1 LKLLTS
7 VAGHRLQYNMTNLSI
22 GLPST
27 LGSYLQLCNIFFGEE
42 SVQVRFINQKIA
54 ASPNGADEEVV
65 AEESQMMY
73 LLFNLPP
80 EGSDEMKELLA

>member
-1 LKLLTS
+1 MMKLST
-7 VAGHRLQYNMTNLSI
+7 GQD
-22 GLPST
+22 ST
-27 LGSYLQLCNIFFGEE
+27 LGSYLKLCNIFFGEE
-42 SVQVRFINQKIA
+42 SEQTKFIIAKIA
-54 ASPNGADEEVV
+54 SNPNGVDEEVI

>member
-1 LKLLTS
+1 MNT
-7 VAGHRLQYNMTNLSI
+7 LST
-22 GLPST
+22 GMPST
-27 LGSYLQLCNIFFGEE
+27 LGSYLKLCNIFFGEE
-42 SVQVRFINQKIA
+42 SVQTKFIQEKIVS
-54 ASPNGADEEVV
+54 SPNGANEEVI

>member
-1 LKLLTS
+1 MNT
-7 VAGHRLQYNMTNLSI
+7 LST
-22 GLPST
+22 GMPST
-27 LGSYLQLCNIFFGEE
+27 LGSYLKLCNIFFGEE
-42 SVQVRFINQKIA
+42 SVQTKFILEKIA
-54 ASPNGADEEVV
+54 SNPNGADEEVI

>member
-1 LKLLTS
+1 
-7 VAGHRLQYNMTNLSI
+7 MTNLSI

-27 LGSYLQLCNIFFGEE
+27 LGSYLTLCNMFFGEE
-42 SVQVRFINQKIA
+42 SVQTKFILEKIA
-54 ASPNGADEEVV
+54 SNPNGADEEVI